1 MPDCFAMC
9 EAINYA
15 TNRRP
20 LYIGKPDGFMID
32 FSVERSPFTK
42 EETVVIGDRLY
53 TDIASGVNAGVDT
66 ICVLSGESTMSDIE
80 NSEIKPTYVR
90 EDIKEILKELQV
102 QTMEFDA
109 FTGGVELGGLRNRD
123 DIRLLICYILK
134 SIDKPLTRQMLND
147 AMQEDGLANFF
158 EVGQA
163 IEELL
168 KTGNITADI
177 LDGEE
182 VISVTDRGR
191 EAAELL
197 QTSLPRTVREK
208 AVNSAI
214 RLVTRAKVERDNK
227 IEVKKEDDGGYT
239 ITFTLFDRDTELMKL
254 SIYVVDSL
262 QLETVKQNFINDPVK
277 VYSSIITSLT
287 V

>member
-1 MPDCFAMC
+1 
-9 EAINYA
+9 
-15 TNRRP
+15 
-20 LYIGKPDGFMID
+20 
-32 FSVERSPFTK
+32 
-42 EETVVIGDRLY
+42 
-53 TDIASGVNAGVDT
+53 
-66 ICVLSGESTMSDIE
+66 
-80 NSEIKPTYVR
+80 
-90 EDIKEILKELQV
+90 
-102 QTMEFDA
+102 MEFDA
-109 FTGGVELGGLRNRD
+109 FDAGIELGGLRSRD
-123 DIRLLICYILK
+123 DIRLLICYLLK
-134 SIDKPLTRQMLND
+134 SIDAPMTRQMLND

-177 LDGEE
+177 LDDEE
-182 VISVTDRGR
+182 VLTVTGRGR

-214 RLVTRAKVERDNK
+214 RLTTRAKVERDNN

-239 ITFTLFDRDTELMKL
+239 ITFTLFDRGTELMKL

>member
-1 MPDCFAMC
+1 
-9 EAINYA
+9 
-15 TNRRP
+15 
-20 LYIGKPDGFMID
+20 
-32 FSVERSPFTK
+32 
-42 EETVVIGDRLY
+42 
-53 TDIASGVNAGVDT
+53 
-66 ICVLSGESTMSDIE
+66 
-80 NSEIKPTYVR
+80 
-90 EDIKEILKELQV
+90 
-102 QTMEFDA
+102 MEFDA
-109 FTGGVELGGLRNRD
+109 FDAGIELGGLRSRD
-123 DIRLLICYILK
+123 DIRLLICYLLK
-134 SIDKPLTRQMLND
+134 SIDAPMTRQMLND
-147 AMQEDGLANFF
+147 SMQEDGLANFF

-168 KTGNITADI
+168 KTGNITTDI
-177 LDGEE
+177 IDDEE
-182 VISVTDRGR
+182 VLIVTQRGR

-214 RLVTRAKVERDNK
+214 RLTTRAKVERENK
-227 IEVKKEDDGGYT
+227 MEVKKEDDGGYT
-239 ITFTLFDRDTELMKL
+239 ITFTLFDRGTELMKL

>member
-1 MPDCFAMC
+1 
-9 EAINYA
+9 
-15 TNRRP
+15 
-20 LYIGKPDGFMID
+20 
-32 FSVERSPFTK
+32 
-42 EETVVIGDRLY
+42 
-53 TDIASGVNAGVDT
+53 
-66 ICVLSGESTMSDIE
+66 
-80 NSEIKPTYVR
+80 
-90 EDIKEILKELQV
+90 
-102 QTMEFDA
+102 MEFDA
-109 FTGGVELGGLRNRD
+109 FDAGIELGGLRNRD
-123 DIRLLICYILK
+123 DIRLLVCYLLK
-134 SIDKPLTRQMLND
+134 SIDAPMTRQMLND

-177 LDGEE
+177 LDEEE
-182 VISVTDRGR
+182 VISVTEKGR

-197 QTSLPRTVREK
+197 QTSLPKTVREK

-214 RLVTRAKVERDNK
+214 QLTTKAKIERENK

-239 ITFTLFDRDTELMKL
+239 ITFTLFDRDTEMMKL

>member
-1 MPDCFAMC
+1 MD
-9 EAINYA
+9 
-15 TNRRP
+15 
-20 LYIGKPDGFMID
+20 
-32 FSVERSPFTK
+32 
-42 EETVVIGDRLY
+42 
-53 TDIASGVNAGVDT
+53 
-66 ICVLSGESTMSDIE
+66 
-80 NSEIKPTYVR
+80 
-90 EDIKEILKELQV
+90 
-102 QTMEFDA
+102 FDA
-109 FTGGVELGGLRNRD
+109 FDAGIELGGLRSRD
-123 DIRLLICYILK
+123 DIRLLICYLLK
-134 SIDKPLTRQMLND
+134 SVDAPMTRQMLND

-177 LDGEE
+177 LDDEE
-182 VISVTDRGR
+182 VITVTQRGR

-197 QTSLPRTVREK
+197 QTSLPKTVREK

-214 RLVTRAKVERDNK
+214 KLVTRAKVERDNK

-239 ITFTLFDRDTELMKL
+239 ITFTLFDRGTELMKL

-262 QLETVKQNFINDPVK
+262 QLEQVKQNFINDPVK

>member
-1 MPDCFAMC
+1 
-9 EAINYA
+9 
-15 TNRRP
+15 
-20 LYIGKPDGFMID
+20 
-32 FSVERSPFTK
+32 
-42 EETVVIGDRLY
+42 
-53 TDIASGVNAGVDT
+53 
-66 ICVLSGESTMSDIE
+66 
-80 NSEIKPTYVR
+80 
-90 EDIKEILKELQV
+90 
-102 QTMEFDA
+102 MEYDAFDA
-109 FTGGVELGGLRNRD
+109 GIELGGLRSRD
-123 DIRLLICYILK
+123 DIRLLICYLLK
-134 SIDKPLTRQMLND
+134 SVDAPMTREMLND

-177 LDGEE
+177 LDEDE
-182 VISVTDRGR
+182 VITVTEKGR

-214 RLVTRAKVERDNK
+214 RLVTRAKVERENK
-227 IEVKKEDDGGYT
+227 IEVRKEDDGGYT
-239 ITFTLFDRDTELMKL
+239 ITFTLFDRGTELMKL

-262 QLETVKQNFINDPVK
+262 QLEQVKKNLINDPVK

>member
-1 MPDCFAMC
+1 MD
-9 EAINYA
+9 
-15 TNRRP
+15 
-20 LYIGKPDGFMID
+20 
-32 FSVERSPFTK
+32 
-42 EETVVIGDRLY
+42 
-53 TDIASGVNAGVDT
+53 
-66 ICVLSGESTMSDIE
+66 
-80 NSEIKPTYVR
+80 
-90 EDIKEILKELQV
+90 
-102 QTMEFDA
+102 FDA
-109 FTGGVELGGLRNRD
+109 FDAGIELGGLRNRD
-123 DIRLLICYILK
+123 DIRLLICYLLK
-134 SIDKPLTRQMLND
+134 SVDAPMTRQMLND

-177 LDGEE
+177 LDDEE
-182 VISVTDRGR
+182 VLIVTERGR

-214 RLVTRAKVERDNK
+214 RLTTRAKVERDNN
-227 IEVKKEDDGGYT
+227 IEVKKEDEGGYT
-239 ITFTLFDRDTELMKL
+239 ITFTLFDRGTELMKL

>member
-1 MPDCFAMC
+1 
-9 EAINYA
+9 
-15 TNRRP
+15 
-20 LYIGKPDGFMID
+20 
-32 FSVERSPFTK
+32 
-42 EETVVIGDRLY
+42 
-53 TDIASGVNAGVDT
+53 
-66 ICVLSGESTMSDIE
+66 
-80 NSEIKPTYVR
+80 
-90 EDIKEILKELQV
+90 
-102 QTMEFDA
+102 MEYDAFDA
-109 FTGGVELGGLRNRD
+109 GIELGGLRSRD
-123 DIRLLICYILK
+123 DIRLLICYLLK
-134 SIDKPLTRQMLND
+134 SIDAPMTRQMLND
-147 AMQEDGLANFF
+147 SMQEDGLANFF

-177 LDGEE
+177 LDEEE
-182 VISVTDRGR
+182 VLTVTERGR

-214 RLVTRAKVERDNK
+214 RLTTRAKVERENK

-239 ITFTLFDRDTELMKL
+239 ITFTLFDRGTELMKL

>member
-1 MPDCFAMC
+1 
-9 EAINYA
+9 
-15 TNRRP
+15 
-20 LYIGKPDGFMID
+20 
-32 FSVERSPFTK
+32 
-42 EETVVIGDRLY
+42 
-53 TDIASGVNAGVDT
+53 
-66 ICVLSGESTMSDIE
+66 
-80 NSEIKPTYVR
+80 
-90 EDIKEILKELQV
+90 
-102 QTMEFDA
+102 MEYDAFDA
-109 FTGGVELGGLRNRD
+109 GIELGGLRNRD
-123 DIRLLICYILK
+123 DIRLLICYLLK
-134 SIDKPLTRQMLND
+134 SIDAPMTRQMLND

-177 LDGEE
+177 LDDEE
-182 VISVTDRGR
+182 VISVTPRGR

-214 RLVTRAKVERDNK
+214 RLTTRAKVERDNR

-239 ITFTLFDRDTELMKL
+239 ITFTLFDKENELMKL

-262 QLETVKQNFINDPVK
+262 QLEQVKQNFINDPVK

>member
-1 MPDCFAMC
+1 
-9 EAINYA
+9 
-15 TNRRP
+15 
-20 LYIGKPDGFMID
+20 
-32 FSVERSPFTK
+32 
-42 EETVVIGDRLY
+42 
-53 TDIASGVNAGVDT
+53 
-66 ICVLSGESTMSDIE
+66 
-80 NSEIKPTYVR
+80 
-90 EDIKEILKELQV
+90 
-102 QTMEFDA
+102 MEYDAFDA
-109 FTGGVELGGLRNRD
+109 GIELGGLRSRD
-123 DIRLLICYILK
+123 DIRLLICYLLK
-134 SIDKPLTRQMLND
+134 SIDAPMTRQMLND
-147 AMQEDGLANFF
+147 SMQEDGLANFF

-168 KTGNITADI
+168 KTGNITTDI
-177 LDGEE
+177 LQDEE
-182 VISVTDRGR
+182 VLIVTERGR

-214 RLVTRAKVERDNK
+214 RLTTRAKVERDNK

-239 ITFTLFDRDTELMKL
+239 ITFTLFDRGTELMKL

>member
-1 MPDCFAMC
+1 
-9 EAINYA
+9 
-15 TNRRP
+15 
-20 LYIGKPDGFMID
+20 
-32 FSVERSPFTK
+32 
-42 EETVVIGDRLY
+42 
-53 TDIASGVNAGVDT
+53 
-66 ICVLSGESTMSDIE
+66 
-80 NSEIKPTYVR
+80 
-90 EDIKEILKELQV
+90 
-102 QTMEFDA
+102 MEFDA
-109 FTGGVELGGLRNRD
+109 FDAGIELGGLRNRD
-123 DIRLLICYILK
+123 DIRLLVCYLLK
-134 SIDKPLTRQMLND
+134 SVDAPMTRQMLND

-177 LDGEE
+177 FEGEE
-182 VISVTDRGR
+182 VITVTERGR
-191 EAAELL
+191 DAAELL
-197 QTSLPRTVREK
+197 QTSLPKTVREK

-214 RLVTRAKVERDNK
+214 KFVTRAKVERENK

-254 SIYVVDSL
+254 SIYVVDGL

>member
-1 MPDCFAMC
+1 
-9 EAINYA
+9 
-15 TNRRP
+15 
-20 LYIGKPDGFMID
+20 
-32 FSVERSPFTK
+32 
-42 EETVVIGDRLY
+42 
-53 TDIASGVNAGVDT
+53 
-66 ICVLSGESTMSDIE
+66 
-80 NSEIKPTYVR
+80 
-90 EDIKEILKELQV
+90 
-102 QTMEFDA
+102 MEFDA
-109 FTGGVELGGLRNRD
+109 FDAGIELGGLRNRD
-123 DIRLLICYILK
+123 DIRLLVCYLLK
-134 SIDKPLTRQMLND
+134 SIDAPMTRQMLND

-177 LDGEE
+177 LDDEE
-182 VISVTDRGR
+182 VISVTEKGR

-197 QTSLPRTVREK
+197 QTSLPKTVREK

-214 RLVTRAKVERDNK
+214 RLTTKAKVERENK

-239 ITFTLFDRDTELMKL
+239 ITFSLFDRDTEMMKL

>member
-1 MPDCFAMC
+1 
-9 EAINYA
+9 
-15 TNRRP
+15 
-20 LYIGKPDGFMID
+20 
-32 FSVERSPFTK
+32 
-42 EETVVIGDRLY
+42 
-53 TDIASGVNAGVDT
+53 
-66 ICVLSGESTMSDIE
+66 
-80 NSEIKPTYVR
+80 
-90 EDIKEILKELQV
+90 
-102 QTMEFDA
+102 MEYDAFDA
-109 FTGGVELGGLRNRD
+109 GIELGGLRSRD
-123 DIRLLICYILK
+123 DIRLLICYLLK
-134 SIDKPLTRQMLND
+134 SIDAPMTRQMLND
-147 AMQEDGLANFF
+147 SMQEDGLANFF

-177 LDGEE
+177 LDDEE
-182 VISVTDRGR
+182 VLTVTERGR

-214 RLVTRAKVERDNK
+214 RLTTRAKVERDNK

-239 ITFTLFDRDTELMKL
+239 ITFTLFDRGTELMKL

>member
-1 MPDCFAMC
+1 
-9 EAINYA
+9 
-15 TNRRP
+15 
-20 LYIGKPDGFMID
+20 
-32 FSVERSPFTK
+32 
-42 EETVVIGDRLY
+42 
-53 TDIASGVNAGVDT
+53 
-66 ICVLSGESTMSDIE
+66 
-80 NSEIKPTYVR
+80 
-90 EDIKEILKELQV
+90 
-102 QTMEFDA
+102 MEYDAFDA
-109 FTGGVELGGLRNRD
+109 GIELGGLRSRD
-123 DIRLLICYILK
+123 DIRLLICYLLK
-134 SIDKPLTRQMLND
+134 SIDAPMTRQMLND
-147 AMQEDGLANFF
+147 SMQEDGLANFF

-168 KTGNITADI
+168 KTGNITTDI
-177 LDGEE
+177 LQDEE
-182 VISVTDRGR
+182 VLIVTERGR

-214 RLVTRAKVERDNK
+214 RLTTRAKVERDNK

-239 ITFTLFDRDTELMKL
+239 ITFTLFDRGTELMKL

-277 VYSSIITSLT
+277 VYSTIITSLT

>member
-1 MPDCFAMC
+1 
-9 EAINYA
+9 
-15 TNRRP
+15 
-20 LYIGKPDGFMID
+20 
-32 FSVERSPFTK
+32 
-42 EETVVIGDRLY
+42 
-53 TDIASGVNAGVDT
+53 
-66 ICVLSGESTMSDIE
+66 
-80 NSEIKPTYVR
+80 
-90 EDIKEILKELQV
+90 
-102 QTMEFDA
+102 MEFDA
-109 FTGGVELGGLRNRD
+109 FDAGIELGGLRSRD
-123 DIRLLICYILK
+123 DIRLLICYLLK
-134 SIDKPLTRQMLND
+134 SIDVPMTRQMLND
-147 AMQEDGLANFF
+147 SMQEDGLANFF

-168 KTGNITADI
+168 KTGNITTDI
-177 LDGEE
+177 LQDEE
-182 VISVTDRGR
+182 VLIVTERGR

-214 RLVTRAKVERDNK
+214 RLTTRAKVERDNK
-227 IEVKKEDDGGYT
+227 IEVRKEDDGGYT
-239 ITFTLFDRDTELMKL
+239 ITFTLFDRGTELMKL

>member
-1 MPDCFAMC
+1 MD
-9 EAINYA
+9 
-15 TNRRP
+15 
-20 LYIGKPDGFMID
+20 
-32 FSVERSPFTK
+32 
-42 EETVVIGDRLY
+42 
-53 TDIASGVNAGVDT
+53 
-66 ICVLSGESTMSDIE
+66 
-80 NSEIKPTYVR
+80 
-90 EDIKEILKELQV
+90 
-102 QTMEFDA
+102 FDA
-109 FTGGVELGGLRNRD
+109 FDAGIELGGLRNRD
-123 DIRLLICYILK
+123 DIRLLVCYLLK
-134 SIDKPLTRQMLND
+134 SIDAPMTRQMLND

-177 LDGEE
+177 LNDEE
-182 VISVTDRGR
+182 VISVTEKGR

-197 QTSLPRTVREK
+197 QTSLPKTVREK

-214 RLVTRAKVERDNK
+214 RLTTRAKIERENK

-239 ITFTLFDRDTELMKL
+239 ITFTLFDRDTEMMKL

>member
-1 MPDCFAMC
+1 MD
-9 EAINYA
+9 
-15 TNRRP
+15 
-20 LYIGKPDGFMID
+20 
-32 FSVERSPFTK
+32 
-42 EETVVIGDRLY
+42 
-53 TDIASGVNAGVDT
+53 
-66 ICVLSGESTMSDIE
+66 
-80 NSEIKPTYVR
+80 
-90 EDIKEILKELQV
+90 
-102 QTMEFDA
+102 FDA
-109 FTGGVELGGLRNRD
+109 FDAGIELGGLRNRD
-123 DIRLLICYILK
+123 DIRLLVCYLLK
-134 SIDKPLTRQMLND
+134 SIDAPMTRQMLND

-177 LDGEE
+177 LDDEE
-182 VISVTDRGR
+182 VISVTEKGGD
-191 EAAELL
+191 AAELL

-214 RLVTRAKVERDNK
+214 RLTTKAKIERENK

-239 ITFTLFDRDTELMKL
+239 ITFTLFDRDTEMMKL

>member
-1 MPDCFAMC
+1 
-9 EAINYA
+9 
-15 TNRRP
+15 
-20 LYIGKPDGFMID
+20 
-32 FSVERSPFTK
+32 
-42 EETVVIGDRLY
+42 
-53 TDIASGVNAGVDT
+53 
-66 ICVLSGESTMSDIE
+66 
-80 NSEIKPTYVR
+80 
-90 EDIKEILKELQV
+90 
-102 QTMEFDA
+102 MEFDA
-109 FTGGVELGGLRNRD
+109 FDAGIELGGLRSRD
-123 DIRLLICYILK
+123 DIRLLICYLLK
-134 SIDKPLTRQMLND
+134 SVDAPMTRQMLND
-147 AMQEDGLANFF
+147 SMQEDGLANFF

-177 LDGEE
+177 LDDEE
-182 VISVTDRGR
+182 VISVTERGR

-214 RLVTRAKVERDNK
+214 RLTTRARVERDNK

-239 ITFTLFDRDTELMKL
+239 ITFTLFDRGTEMMKL

>member
-1 MPDCFAMC
+1 
-9 EAINYA
+9 
-15 TNRRP
+15 
-20 LYIGKPDGFMID
+20 
-32 FSVERSPFTK
+32 
-42 EETVVIGDRLY
+42 
-53 TDIASGVNAGVDT
+53 
-66 ICVLSGESTMSDIE
+66 
-80 NSEIKPTYVR
+80 
-90 EDIKEILKELQV
+90 
-102 QTMEFDA
+102 MEFDA
-109 FTGGVELGGLRNRD
+109 FDAGIELGGLRNRD
-123 DIRLLICYILK
+123 DIRLLICYLLK
-134 SIDKPLTRQMLND
+134 SVDAPMTRQMLND

-177 LDGEE
+177 LQDEE
-182 VISVTDRGR
+182 VLTVTERGR

-197 QTSLPRTVREK
+197 QTSLPKTVREK

-214 RLVTRAKVERDNK
+214 RLTTKAKVERENK

-239 ITFTLFDRDTELMKL
+239 ITFTLFDRGTELMKL